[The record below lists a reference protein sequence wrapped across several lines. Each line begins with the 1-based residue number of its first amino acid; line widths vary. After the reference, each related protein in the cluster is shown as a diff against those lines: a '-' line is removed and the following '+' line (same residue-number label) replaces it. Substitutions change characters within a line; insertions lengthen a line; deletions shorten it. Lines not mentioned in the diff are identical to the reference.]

1 MDEKRTEW
9 QRAED
14 IYNKYVI
21 LPSGMDIAKQQI
33 MDAICEAQEGRKA
46 LKEIVQVSQA
56 AIAHLTARLEKAASE
71 KADWKI
77 SCEIE
82 QREKRELQALVK
94 RLGEAGF
101 NTIRHKNGYNK
112 FSNFLRPNDKDG
124 ERQCWVNWELVTGE
138 LLSVLN
144 DIPEYKAALAEG
156 REETK

>member
-56 AIAHLTARLEKAASE
+56 AIAHLTARLEKAEVALKLADAKSAEIGFRLEQVKSE
-71 KADWKI
+71 I
-77 SCEIE
+77 
-82 QREKRELQALVK
+82 QRGVKLDTANNKLKYLRSVVKQAL
-94 RLGEAGF
+94 
-101 NTIRHKNGYNK
+101 
-112 FSNFLRPNDKDG
+112 
-124 ERQCWVNWELVTGE
+124 
-138 LLSVLN
+138 
-144 DIPEYKAALAEG
+144 G
-156 REETK
+156 RE